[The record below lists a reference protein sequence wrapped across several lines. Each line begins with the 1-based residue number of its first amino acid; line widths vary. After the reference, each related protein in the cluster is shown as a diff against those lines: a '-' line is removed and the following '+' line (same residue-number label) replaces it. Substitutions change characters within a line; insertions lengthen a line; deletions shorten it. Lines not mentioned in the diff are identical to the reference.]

1 MDAQKKRL
9 LIIVLFGVAAVG
21 AVLLFTDPAMSPLV
35 STQAPPVVSVAP
47 VASVATPA
55 APAAPAAPPN
65 VAINSKT
72 PILPD
77 GAQVAGQIVRDIF
90 APPVEYARLL
100 PQEPNPGANATNG
113 ARNLASGPTPVLTGI
128 IVGDSTR
135 VAILRQGTISRS
147 HRVGESAGAYRIAS
161 ISADSVT
168 LSGSAGTIVLK
179 MGQ

>member
-35 STQAPPVVSVAP
+35 STQAPPAVSVAP

-55 APAAPAAPPN
+55 NPAAPPN
-65 VAINSKT
+65 VAINNKT
-72 PILPD
+72 PILPE

-100 PQEPNPGANATNG
+100 PQEPKPGVNATNG
-113 ARNLASGPTPVLTGI
+113 ARNLASGLTPVLTGI

-147 HRVGESAGAYRIAS
+147 HRVGESTGAYRVAS

>member
-1 MDAQKKRL
+1 MEAQKKRL

-35 STQAPPVVSVAP
+35 ATQTLPAVPVAP

-55 APAAPAAPPN
+55 NPAAPPN
-65 VAINSKT
+65 VAINNKT
-72 PILPD
+72 PILPE

-90 APPVEYARLL
+90 APPPEYARLL
-100 PQEPNPGANATNG
+100 PQEPKAGVNATNG
-113 ARNLASGPTPVLTGI
+113 ARNLASGLTPVLTGI

>member
-35 STQAPPVVSVAP
+35 STQAPPAVSVAP
-47 VASVATPA
+47 VASVAT
-55 APAAPAAPPN
+55 PAAPAAPPN